1 MRFHVLGPLDV
12 RGVAGQPIEVT
23 SAKHRALVSVLLL
36 GAGRV
41 VPVDRIVDQLWGDAP
56 PATAVATLQTYVSQL
71 RRLLEPERGRREAA
85 SLVVTRSPGYA
96 LRVAPADVDAHRLPD
111 LVAQGTRL
119 AEAGDLEQAE
129 ARFDEAIRSRRGVP
143 YADLADS
150 PFVQA
155 ERNRLEE
162 ILLTAHEQVADV
174 RIAMGRADLAVAEI
188 ESLVAEHPL
197 RERLWARLMEGLW
210 ATGRQADALAAYQ
223 RCALLL
229 RDELGIDPGP
239 ELARVHEAVL
249 RQELPVPKGTSPS
262 TTSAR
267 LAVPESAAP
276 EPTVRGSEVAVP
288 SHLDSVG
295 PAARGGGPHPM
306 AQARDMR
313 PLVGRAQERDLLRAA
328 LVGSTRGA
336 GSVLVIEGE
345 AGIGKTRLAEEA
357 TAMAEAQGWRSA
369 WARCA
374 DDAGAPALWPWSR
387 LLEQLGL
394 GELRADACEDP
405 DRSRFALFQDVRARL
420 QEVSTHSP
428 LLIVL
433 DDVQA
438 ADESSLQL
446 LSLFASH
453 LEAVRVLVVVTV
465 RSVGETVPEPVQEC
479 LTRLTRVPRALRL
492 RVSGLGEDGV
502 RELLAAALGPGGAG
516 LAHQIHARTEG
527 NPFFVGEFARLIRSE
542 RPPSSEAT
550 TAAATLPPSV
560 REVLERRFDSLP
572 ETTLALLRLGAVAGQ
587 EYDLPLLQSAWGAD
601 PEAVIVALEPAL
613 RSGVVVER
621 EPGWEWR
628 FNHALIRE
636 TLLAGLSRLEAA
648 RLHHRI
654 ALTLEARG
662 HRSAID
668 VGRLAHHYLQA
679 VAVAGPEQ
687 AIAYASLAAD
697 AARARFAH
705 PEAADLTRRALRL
718 LQLRTGEGD
727 RDDTECQRHGLLVAL
742 ATDLL
747 RSGEPQQ
754 AEEVVREA
762 LAVARG
768 LGDGELMA
776 EAAAVWSGVT
786 VWNWRPYGVVDH
798 ELVELLESLAAQTL
812 DDALRARILGTL
824 AVELAYSP
832 RLDERKRRAE
842 QAVELVR
849 ATGDVALLGEILNNF
864 NIAVWGAHDQVRLR
878 LAAADESISLS
889 GQGLPARMEFCA
901 RLHRAPLKLHLGD
914 LDAFE
919 ADLAAAARIAES
931 LPGPEVRPLVLYQQ
945 TGRAMLLGQWEEA
958 EALSQEAYELYR
970 RTSMWG
976 ARMCQVLHEFTFRRR
991 EGRPGDAVDA
1001 LVEVG
1006 NQGVTL
1012 VQAMAVIA
1020 AAEAGDLDGARRLRA
1035 RWPQPL
1041 VTDWTTDSLI
1051 VARAWVGLL
1060 LGDDVSSAY
1069 ADLLPYRGRQ
1079 VVVGTANA
1087 AWGSYDAVLSDL
1099 ATALGDHAAA
1109 VEHARA
1115 ALACGRAVRSP
1126 WQVRGAQARLEALVG
1141 ASGAATPV

>member
-1 MRFHVLGPLDV
+1 VRFHVLGPLDV
-12 RGVAGQPIEVT
+12 RGVADQSIEVT
-23 SAKHRALVSVLLL
+23 SAKHRALLSVLLL
-36 GAGRV
+36 ESGRV
-41 VPVDRIVDQLWGDAP
+41 VSVDRIVDQLWGETP
-56 PATAVATLQTYVSQL
+56 PVTAVATLQTYVSQL
-71 RRLLEPERGRREAA
+71 RRLLEPRRGPREAP
-85 SLVVTRSPGYA
+85 SLLVTRSPGYA
-96 LRVAPADVDAHRLPD
+96 LHVEPGQVDARRLPD
-111 LVAQGTRL
+111 LVTQGTRL
-119 AEAGDLEQAE
+119 AEAGDLGQAE
-129 ARFDEAIRSRRGVP
+129 ALLDEAIRSWRGLP
-143 YADLADS
+143 YADLAETAL
-150 PFVQA
+150 VQA

-162 ILLTAHEQVADV
+162 ILLTAHEQVVGV
-174 RIAMGRADLAVAEI
+174 RIGLGRADLAVAEL

-223 RCALLL
+223 RCAQLL
-229 RDELGIDPGP
+229 RDELGLDPGP

-249 RQELPVPKGTSPS
+249 RQELPAPVGASPRAGLPS
-262 TTSAR
+262 P
-267 LAVPESAAP
+267 AVA
-276 EPTVRGSEVAVP
+276 EPALPGPPR
-288 SHLDSVG
+288 
-295 PAARGGGPHPM
+295 PAAYGQGAESVAG
-306 AQARDMR
+306 ARDAR
-313 PLVGRAQERDLLRAA
+313 PLVGRVSERDLLRAA
-328 LVGSTRGA
+328 LGGSTRGA

-394 GELRADACEDP
+394 GELRLDAGDDP

-438 ADESSLQL
+438 ADDSSLQL

-453 LEAVRVLVVVTV
+453 LEGVRVLVVVTV
-465 RSVGETVPEPVQEC
+465 RSVGETLPEPVQEC
-479 LTRLTRVPRALRL
+479 LARLTREPRALRL

-502 RELLAAALGPGGAG
+502 RELLEAALGPEGAE

-542 RPPSSEAT
+542 RPASPAT
-550 TAAATLPPSV
+550 GDGLVAVPALPPSV
-560 REVLERRFDSLP
+560 REVLGRRLDSLP
-572 ETTLALLRLGAVAGQ
+572 ETSLALLRLGAVAGQ
-587 EYDLPLLQSAWGAD
+587 EYDLPLLQAAWGVD
-601 PEAVIVALEPAL
+601 PEAVLVALEPAI

-628 FNHALIRE
+628 FDHALIRE
-636 TLLAGLSRLEAA
+636 ILLAGLSRIEAA

-662 HRSAID
+662 HRTAID

-679 VAVAGPEQ
+679 VAVAGPEP
-687 AIAYASLAAD
+687 AIAYATLAAD

-718 LQLRTGEGD
+718 LEMRTEGEPG
-727 RDDTECQRHGLLVAL
+727 DTERQRHTLLVAL

-754 AEEVVREA
+754 AQGVVRQA
-762 LAVARG
+762 LAVARC
-768 LGDGELMA
+768 LGDGERLA

-798 ELVELLESLAAQTL
+798 ELVALLESLAAQTL

-824 AVELAYSP
+824 AVELAYSE
-832 RLDERKRRAE
+832 RLDDRMRCAE

-849 ATGDVALLGEILNNF
+849 GDGDVALLGQTLNNF
-864 NIAVWGAHDQVRLR
+864 SLAMWGAPDQVRLR
-878 LAAADESISLS
+878 LAAADESIALS
-889 GQGLPARMEFCA
+889 GRGLPARTEFCA
-901 RLHRAPLKLHLGD
+901 RLHRAPLRLHLGD
-914 LDAFE
+914 VDGFE
-919 ADLAAAARIAES
+919 VDLAAAARIAET

-958 EALSQEAYELYR
+958 EALSLEAYDLYR

-976 ARMCQVLHEFTFRRR
+976 ARMCQVLHEFTLRRR
-991 EGRPGDAVDA
+991 EGRTDEVVEA

-1006 NQGVTL
+1006 DQGVAL
-1012 VQAMAVIA
+1012 VQTMAVIA
-1020 AAEAGDLDGARRLRA
+1020 AAEAGDLGEARRLRA
-1035 RWPQPL
+1035 RWPQQV

-1051 VARAWVGLL
+1051 VARAWLSVLFEE
-1060 LGDDVSSAY
+1060 DVRAAY
-1069 ADLLPYRGRQ
+1069 DELLPYRGRQ

-1087 AWGSYDAVLSDL
+1087 GWGSYDAVLSDL
-1099 ATALGDHAAA
+1099 ATALGDRTAA
-1109 VEHARA
+1109 VEHARS
-1115 ALACGRAVRSP
+1115 ALAAGRAVRSP
-1126 WQVRGAQARLEALVG
+1126 WQVRGAEARLATLLG
-1141 ASGAATPV
+1141 ASEATVSV